1 MAFNPDLLRPF
12 LPPWQ
17 EAPGVTWW
25 LGFSGGL
32 DSSVLLHALW
42 QLQLPIRLCA
52 LHINHGISPNAQDW
66 QQHCAEVCA
75 RLSIN
80 FEAHNVQVNNQ
91 GKGIEDAARE
101 LRYEVFSQQ
110 LQAGD
115 CFLTA
120 HHADDQAETLLLRLM
135 RGTGPRGLSAMA
147 VHRSLGLGTLYRP
160 LLTFSRRDLETYARE
175 CQLTWVDDE
184 SNSNDRY
191 DRNFLRNQIMPLLYS
206 RWPALT
212 RKWQQ
217 TAELCAANEQ
227 LLEEVAADDLSGLGE
242 RAERVGRSLL
252 LAGFNSLSGARQQNL
267 LRYWLLGQGYPI
279 PEQQHWQQIYR
290 QLLTTRLDA
299 QIDIS
304 WGGVSLRVYQ
314 QRLYCLPQQ
323 LPQSQLSM
331 ESGGSSVCGPR
342 LKRDLPDLHIR
353 YRQGGERCKPA
364 GRAHSQTLKKLLQ
377 DYGLE
382 PWLRD
387 QVPLVCSGDEIVAV
401 GDLWVCEG
409 YAAAAEEEG
418 LTLTW
423 QWTDNTTGL

>member
-1 MAFNPDLLRPF
+1 MAFTPDLLRPF

-17 EAPGVTWW
+17 DTPDVTWW

-42 QLQLPIRLCA
+42 QLQLPVRLRA
-52 LHINHGISPNAQDW
+52 LHINHGISPNARDW
-66 QQHCAEVCA
+66 QQHCAQVCDK
-75 RLSIN
+75 LGIN
-80 FEAHNVQVNNQ
+80 FEAHNIQVNNQ

-101 LRYEVFSQQ
+101 LRYKVFAQQ
-110 LQAGD
+110 LQTGD
-115 CFLTA
+115 YFLTA

-147 VHRSLGLGTLYRP
+147 GHRPLGLGTLYRP
-160 LLTFSRRDLETYARE
+160 LLTFSRKDLEAYARE
-175 CQLTWVDDE
+175 CELIWVDDE

-191 DRNFLRNQIMPLLYS
+191 DRNFLRNQVMPLLYS

-227 LLEEVAADDLSGLGE
+227 LLEEVVADDLSRVSERPE
-242 RAERVGRSLL
+242 RAGRSLL
-252 LAGFNSLSGARQQNL
+252 LTGFNSLSGARQQNL

-279 PEQQHWQQIYR
+279 PEQQHWQQIHR
-290 QLLTTRLDA
+290 QLHTTRLDA
-299 QIDIS
+299 QINIS

-323 LPQSQLSM
+323 LPPSQLSM
-331 ESGGSSVCGPR
+331 ENAGASECGPR
-342 LKRDLPDLHIR
+342 LKPDLPDLHIR

-364 GRAHSQTLKKLLQ
+364 GRTHSQTLKKLLQ

-409 YAAAAEEEG
+409 YVAAAEEEG
-418 LTLTW
+418 LALTW
-423 QWTDNTTGL
+423 QMD